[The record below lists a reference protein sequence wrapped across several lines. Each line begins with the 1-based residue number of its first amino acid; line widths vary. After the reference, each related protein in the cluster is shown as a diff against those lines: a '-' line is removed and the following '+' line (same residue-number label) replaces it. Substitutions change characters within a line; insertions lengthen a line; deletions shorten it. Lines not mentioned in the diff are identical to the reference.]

1 MFGSFPTEQRTA
13 CLRARH
19 GDALDDR
26 RDAFWM
32 DLATGDVVGHEQRFG
47 AAHDKIVDDHADQI
61 ETNGVVAIE
70 GLCNSDLGAYPIGR
84 CRQHR
89 MIALGEPT
97 GVEETREATDAANAL
112 RTPSLGNPFLHQLDS
127 AVTNL
132 DVDPSLR
139 VRRLV

>member
-1 MFGSFPTEQRTA
+1 MFGGFAAKQRTA
-13 CLRARH
+13 GLRARH
-19 GDALDDR
+19 GYALNNR
-26 RDAFWM
+26 GNAFRK
-32 DLATGDVVGHEQRFG
+32 DLAARDVVGHEQRFG

-70 GLCNSDLGAYPIGR
+70 GLCDGDLGAYPIGR

-89 MIALGEPT
+89 MIALSEPT
-97 GVEETREATDAANAL
+97 GVEETREATDAANDL

-139 VRRLV
+139 VR